1 MRTLFRDDEEKDFFQ
16 IPFEAS
22 YGHLQSKLKDR
33 SGRQDCDL
41 GNNQFSSC
49 ISKLYG
55 IRRDDRQRDYTIASA
70 FLVFIQML
78 SESMRLRKFNR
89 KVADVVQPTHGVY
102 GQFQAD
108 EFDMSCQ
115 NNWRTLSEAIL
126 EQNKVTDK
134 LKRAITL
141 GFHRVV
147 DTVRKAKKIV
157 QLLKRKRCEIVLSL
171 NLCFGPAFTVFTL
184 RQTNAIS
191 MADKESPPL
200 LSLLARIPP
209 SAPCGR
215 ASHLYQPIYALI
227 AIVHQRKSLFN
238 CSSER
243 GEEFIHTM
251 TRGKTN

>member
-157 QLLKRKRCEIVLSL
+157 QLLKRKRCE
-171 NLCFGPAFTVFTL
+171 
-184 RQTNAIS
+184 
-191 MADKESPPL
+191 E
-200 LSLLARIPP
+200 
-209 SAPCGR
+209 
-215 ASHLYQPIYALI
+215 
-227 AIVHQRKSLFN
+227 KSIQLQ
-238 CSSER
+238 
-243 GEEFIHTM
+243 
-251 TRGKTN
+251 